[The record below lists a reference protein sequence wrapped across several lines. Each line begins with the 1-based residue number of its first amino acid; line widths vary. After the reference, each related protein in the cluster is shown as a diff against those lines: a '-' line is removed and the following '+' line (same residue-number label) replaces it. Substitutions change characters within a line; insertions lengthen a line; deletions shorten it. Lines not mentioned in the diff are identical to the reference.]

1 MTDVAAL
8 YAQVRTPCVFANAVD
23 DPWAP
28 PVSRDAF
35 IKGYR
40 NVPFRVRDLHPET
53 KKQPIGHMGYFRPS
67 AEPLWDE
74 VLKWLVT
81 QKQWAVG

>member
-1 MTDVAAL
+1 M
-8 YAQVRTPCVFANAVD
+8 FANAVD

-40 NVPFRVRDLHPET
+40 NAPWRVRDLHPET

-67 AEPLWDE
+67 AAPIWNELLE
-74 VLKWLVT
+74 WLVA
-81 QKQWAVG
+81 QKAEATKQRRLTEA